1 MHRFDMNGI
10 HWVLEYVNPYNPFL
24 IDRTGRL
31 TLGTTNP
38 ITKRVYVS
46 NGLRGFMLRKV
57 VMHELAHCALVSYNL
72 LDDLQRMV
80 KPECLLEAEE
90 SLCNF
95 IADYGLKIVRISDNM
110 TRVDLL

>member
-31 TLGTTNP
+31 TLGTTDP

-46 NGLRGFMLRKV
+46 NGLRGF
-57 VMHELAHCALVSYNL
+57 MHELAHCALVSYNL
-72 LDDLQRMV
+72 LDDLHRLV

-95 IADYGLKIVRISDNM
+95 ILVII
-110 TRVDLL
+110 